1 MYIYNNRCTS
11 VFQIIPPVYIEYG
24 RTTKRNIIGR
34 NRTQLLC
41 KSMSCINMQNSD
53 IFSAVVFLWIINIIF
68 TVAGIFLNSVVIIS
82 LWRSSQLRKKLCY
95 FMVLLL
101 SCFDLAVVTITHPFL
116 IVSTIY
122 FSQEKNHIYE
132 NTRNYISSILYGSS
146 MFSLFMLNVERFLA
160 LRCPFFH
167 QASVTKARLLYF
179 QAFLT
184 VITNFLICIY

>member
-101 SCFDLAVVTITHPFL
+101 SCFDLAIVTITHPFL
-116 IVSTIY
+116 IVSTILFFPGKKSYLREHKELYIFY
-122 FSQEKNHIYE
+122 FIW
-132 NTRNYISSILYGSS
+132 LLDV
-146 MFSLFMLNVERFLA
+146 FSFYAE
-160 LRCPFFH
+160 C
-167 QASVTKARLLYF
+167 
-179 QAFLT
+179 
-184 VITNFLICIY
+184 